1 MSKWKM
7 VRLNKVVTLL
17 NGRAFKQ
24 EELLKEGI
32 TPVLRVGNFF
42 SNRDWYYSDLTLEE
56 NKYCNKGDLLYA
68 WSASFGPMI
77 WLGSRAIYHY
87 HIWKIVLGN
96 TINKNYLYYVLE
108 YKTRE
113 IISGGHGIAMI
124 HATKSGMEN
133 MLIPLP
139 PLDEQ
144 RKIAATLDA
153 VSDLLNLRKQ
163 KLVELDKLIESVFY
177 DMFGDPVTNEKG
189 WEKRKFSECCQI
201 NPRKSEIEYFT
212 DTFKVSFVS
221 MPKVSENGQMD
232 ATEVR
237 HYKEVK
243 TGFTYFYE
251 GDVLFAKI
259 TPCMENGKGAIAKNL
274 INKIGFGSTEFH
286 VFRPIYGVSNSD
298 WIYCLSTL
306 SVFRKNAEKNMT
318 GSAGQKRVPLNF
330 FDKFIVSLP
339 PIQLQNEFASI
350 VLKIEEQKVLVQQ
363 SIDETQEL
371 FDSLMSEYFDE

>member
-77 WLGSRAIYHY
+77 WLGPRAIYHY

-139 PLDEQ
+139 PLEQQ

-153 VSDLLNLRKQ
+153 ATDLLKLRKQ
-163 KLVELDKLIESVFY
+163 KLAELDELIESVFY

-189 WEKRKFSECCQI
+189 WTIQYWGDIFNTTTGKLDSNAMIPNGKYPF
-201 NPRKSEIEYFT
+201 FT
-212 DTFKVSFVS
+212 CAKESFRIDNYAFDCEALLLAGNNAAGVYDV
-221 MPKVSENGQMD
+221 K
-232 ATEVR
+232 
-237 HYKEVK
+237 HYKGK
-243 TGFTYFYE
+243 FNAYQRTYVIQLKDQMHSYH
-251 GDVLFAKI
+251 LYKI
-259 TPCMENGKGAIAKNL
+259 LLKLKLEKMKHLSKGTNTRYL
-274 INKIGFGSTEFH
+274 
-286 VFRPIYGVSNSD
+286 
-298 WIYCLSTL
+298 TL
-306 SVFRKNAEKNMT
+306 EI
-318 GSAGQKRVPLNF
+318 LNDF
-330 FDKFIVSLP
+330 KFIVP
-339 PIQLQNEFASI
+339 PYSYQNRYASI
-350 VLKIEEQKVLVQQ
+350 VKKIEEQKALVQQ
-363 SIDETQEL
+363 SVDETQEL